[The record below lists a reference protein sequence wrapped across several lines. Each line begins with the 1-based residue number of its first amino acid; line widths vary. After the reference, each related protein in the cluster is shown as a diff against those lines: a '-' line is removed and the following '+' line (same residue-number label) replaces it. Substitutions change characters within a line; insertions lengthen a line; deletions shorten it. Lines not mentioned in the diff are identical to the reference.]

1 MKYYAYITDL
11 WVTAIGCSTFIPPGA
26 LELDVPL
33 DSLNYVLAEEGLVR
47 SEPPSVFHKKAPGG
61 VWVLDENLA
70 WSAARVERDRRLAA
84 SDFIIIVSQERGVPV
99 PDEWRVYRQALRDI
113 TQQPD
118 PLNITWP
125 TSPASTV

>member
-1 MKYYAYITDL
+1 MKYYAYIVDL

-33 DSLNYVLAEEGLVR
+33 DSLNYGLTEEGLVR

-61 VWVLDENLA
+61 VWALDADLA

-84 SDFIIIVSQERGVPV
+84 SDFIIIVSQERDVPV